1 MMAVPPLCEELVAL
15 EEWLDTAEQQLF
27 ARVTQ
32 VESTTGDLL
41 DSELVILVGR
51 LKVEYKEKGFMKRRV
66 QEGMEE
72 WKAARPYASAVF
84 FTLREKNNTVMNFLR
99 TLEGRQQELRDAQN
113 RLAEARAEQLK
124 QEAEER
130 AAARR
135 LEAAAREIEAQKR
148 QRGLDVAG
156 NKLDLSGEARKNKL
170 TEGRFVGSI
179 YVGGEEE
186 RSEGQRDKS
195 NSWRVK
201 L

>member
-1 MMAVPPLCEELVAL
+1 VPPLSEELSAC
-15 EEWLDTAEQQLF
+15 EGWLDQAEELLY
-27 ARVTQ
+27 ARVAQ
-32 VESTTGDLL
+32 VEASTGDLL
-41 DSELVILVGR
+41 DDELVGLVAR
-51 LKVEYKEKGFMKRRV
+51 LKIEYKEKGFMKRRV

-72 WKAARPYASAVF
+72 WRAARPYASAVY

-99 TLEGRQQELRDAQN
+99 TLEGRQQELREAQN
-113 RLAEARAEQLK
+113 RLAEARVAALK

-135 LEAAAREIEAQKR
+135 LESAARELEAQKR
-148 QRGLDVAG
+148 QKAMDISG

>member
-15 EEWLDTAEQQLF
+15 EEWLDIAEQQLF

>member
-1 MMAVPPLCEELVAL
+1 MAVPPLSEELSAC
-15 EEWLDTAEQQLF
+15 EGWLDQAEELLY
-27 ARVTQ
+27 ARVAQ
-32 VESTTGDLL
+32 VEASTGDLL
-41 DSELVILVGR
+41 DDELVGLVAR
-51 LKVEYKEKGFMKRRV
+51 LKIEYKEKGFMKRRV

-72 WKAARPYASAVF
+72 WRAARPYASAVY

-99 TLEGRQQELRDAQN
+99 TLEGRQQELREAQN
-113 RLAEARAEQLK
+113 RLAEARVAALK

-135 LEAAAREIEAQKR
+135 LESAARELEAQKR
-148 QRGLDVAG
+148 QKGMDISG